1 MTNMQKRIGID
12 AGGSLVKI
20 VIEEKGK
27 LTYKKYPIE
36 KLDDAVGWLAILAQQ
51 AEVNV
56 TGGKAEYLR
65 KRYFPNAKVVTEFD
79 ASCEGARYLIKK
91 SRLKIASKFMLVNIG
106 TGTSWYLIEAEKTER
121 ILGSGIGGGTFM
133 GLGKLLSTRTEYSQL
148 VEQAIEGDKANIDL
162 LVKDI
167 YHPED
172 PPIEGTLTASNFA
185 KAAETVAH
193 SESDRIAAIV
203 NMIAETIVL
212 LSNQTA
218 KLHQTQEIV
227 YIGSTLIENST
238 LQAGLERF
246 SSMVGL
252 TPHFLQDGE
261 YCGAIGALIV

>member
-1 MTNMQKRIGID
+1 MLKKIGID
-12 AGGSLVKI
+12 AGGSLMKI

-36 KLDDAVGWLAILAQQ
+36 KLDEAMGWLSILAQQ

-56 TGGKAEYLR
+56 TGGKAEYLK
-65 KRYFPNAKVVTEFD
+65 KRYFPQARVVTEFK
-79 ASCEGARYLIKK
+79 ATCVGTNYLIKK
-91 SRLKIASKFMLVNIG
+91 SRLQVASKFLLVNIG
-106 TGTSWYLIEAEKTER
+106 TGTSWYLIEGEKTER

-133 GLGKLLSTRTEYSQL
+133 GLGKLLSSKTEYSQL
-148 VEQAIEGDKANIDL
+148 AEQAKDGDRANIDL

-167 YHPED
+167 YHPGE

-185 KAAETVAH
+185 KAAIPAGY
-193 SESDRIAAIV
+193 SESDVMAATV

-218 KLHQTQEIV
+218 KLYQTKEIV
-227 YIGSTLIENST
+227 YIGSTLIENPT
-238 LQAGLERF
+238 LQVGLERY

-252 TPHFLQDGE
+252 IPYFLPDGE
-261 YCGAIGALIV
+261 YCGALGSLIV

>member
-1 MTNMQKRIGID
+1 MQKRIGID
-12 AGGSLVKI
+12 AGGSLIKI

-27 LTYKKYPIE
+27 LTYKKYPLE
-36 KLDDAVGWLAILAQQ
+36 KLDEAASWLAILAQQ

-56 TGGKAEYLR
+56 TGGKAEYL
-65 KRYFPNAKVVTEFD
+65 KERYFPKARLVTEFK
-79 ASCEGARYLIKK
+79 ASCEGANYLIKK
-91 SRLKIASKFMLVNIG
+91 ARLNIPTKFVLVNIG
-106 TGTSWYLIEAEKTER
+106 TGTSWYLIEADKTER

-133 GLGKLLSTRTEYSQL
+133 GLGKLLSTKTEYSQL
-148 VEQAIEGDKANIDL
+148 VDQAKEGDRANIDL

-167 YHPED
+167 YSPGE

-185 KAAETVAH
+185 KNVGNAVH

-218 KLHQTQEIV
+218 KLYQTQEIV
-227 YIGSTLIENST
+227 YIGSTLINNPP
-238 LQAGLERF
+238 LQVGLERF

-252 TPHFLQDGE
+252 TPHFLQNGE
-261 YCGAIGALIV
+261 YCGAIGSLIV